1 MARVYHRFM
10 LGRWKLAIAGAA
22 VLVCGAGGFLALHRS
37 PPAHA
42 KAAQASPPTAPKASE
57 ITLTGTVQA
66 AHVVDVPVPVDGT
79 VEQFLAAVGQ
89 HVSEGEV
96 LARIKNPRLAAAQQ
110 LAKLNAEQAQNRL
123 NQLESELIAAR
134 LEVSRAEADAS
145 RVKMALDQSEKN
157 FERQQMM
164 FREGVAPRLAFEK
177 AEQEYKGWK
186 AEALKL
192 ADTAKKAADR
202 VESTTKELEPA
213 RKAIAQR
220 TNELEDAEAEMAAGE
235 VNALADGVVIAR
247 RGKVGQPVT
256 TAISDLFRI
265 ASDPQV
271 LEVVANSTARIQP
284 GQSAAIQFPN
294 VASPITGTVREVKSG
309 QLFLDLANPPPAL
322 AAGMSVQVK
331 IRLP

>member
-1 MARVYHRFM
+1 M
-10 LGRWKLAIAGAA
+10 LGRWKLAIAAGVA
-22 VLVCGAGGFLALHRS
+22 LVCGVGGFLVSHRS
-37 PPAHA
+37 PSTHA
-42 KAAQASPPTAPKASE
+42 KAAPASPPAVPRASE

-66 AHVVDVPVPVDGT
+66 THVVDVPVPVDGT
-79 VEQFLAAVGQ
+79 VEQFLAEVGQ

-134 LEVSRAEADAS
+134 LEVSRADADAT
-145 RVKMALDQSEKN
+145 RVKLALDQSEKT

-164 FREGVAPRLAFEK
+164 FRAGVAPRLAYEK

-186 AEALKL
+186 AEAQKL
-192 ADTAKKAADR
+192 ADTARKAADR
-202 VESTTKELEPA
+202 VDSTTKELEPA
-213 RKAIAQR
+213 RKAIAQK
-220 TNELEDAEAEMAAGE
+220 TSELEDAEAELAAGE

-247 RGKVGQPVT
+247 RGKVGQPVA

-265 ASDPQV
+265 ASDPQI
-271 LEVVANSTARIQP
+271 LEVVANSSGRIQP

-309 QLFLDLANPPPAL
+309 QVFLDLANPPPAI
-322 AAGMSVQVK
+322 APGMTAQVK
-331 IRLP
+331 IQLP